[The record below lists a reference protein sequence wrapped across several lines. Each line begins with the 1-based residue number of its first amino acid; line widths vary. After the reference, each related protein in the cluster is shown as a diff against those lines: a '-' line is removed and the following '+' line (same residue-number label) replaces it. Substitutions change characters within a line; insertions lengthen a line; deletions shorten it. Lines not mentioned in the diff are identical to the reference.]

1 MTHSAF
7 CQSFLWS
14 CVGRDA
20 RNDAAISWLRYSYLK
35 KSLRWVR
42 HPASELNAA
51 VVALAVVDEHSA
63 CAQGGEGPLRIWG
76 EDAIVRFPG
85 AQASIIDERDAYMAR
100 TIRAAAQGECA
111 RLAGYGNG

>member
-1 MTHSAF
+1 MVLCWQGCLKRRCHKLAEVF
-7 CQSFLWS
+7 
-14 CVGRDA
+14 VKK
-20 RNDAAISWLRYSYLK
+20 K

-51 VVALAVVDEHSA
+51 VVALGVVDEHSA

-76 EDAIVRFPG
+76 EDAIVSFPG

-100 TIRAAAQGECA
+100 TIRAAAQGQCA
-111 RLAGYGNG
+111 RLAGCGKE